1 MTRDNEIL
9 IKGASEHNLKHI
21 DVSIPRNKLV
31 VVTGLSGSGKSSL
44 VFDTLYAEG
53 QRKYVESLSA
63 YARQFLEQMQKPKVE
78 YIEGLSPA
86 ISIEQR
92 VSSTNPRST
101 VGTQTEIHDYLRLL
115 YARVGE
121 LYCHK
126 CGKRIE
132 NLSLDEIID
141 NILKIAKNS
150 DINIYAPIIRG
161 RKGKHIE
168 LIRQIRKQG
177 FVRLK
182 IDGKLLDI
190 NDEDEIDLDKN
201 KKHDIQILVDRLKVN
216 PENKQRLV
224 EAAEVC
230 LEAGNETLIVTF
242 GKNKELFYSRKRGC
256 THCGIGLGE
265 INPRN
270 FSFNSPYGACYACS
284 GLGTKLEID
293 PELVIPDKTKS
304 ISEGAIYPWRK
315 GGKRLLFYYHGLLK
329 ELSYSYDFDL
339 NIAFC
344 DLDKNLQ
351 NIILYG
357 SKRFE
362 GIIPNLER
370 RFTETKSDYVKN
382 EINKYMSVLACPKC
396 KGMRL
401 RPESLAVKIQ
411 GRNIYQLSKLPVNR
425 LKGFFNNI
433 KITDEKK
440 KIADQILKEIKS
452 RLNFMSDV
460 GLSYLSL
467 DRKSHTLSGGE
478 SERIRLATQIG
489 SGLVGVL
496 YVLDEPSIG
505 LHQKDFSKLL
515 NTLRRLKE
523 LGNTLVVVEHD
534 ESTIRQADYIIDLG
548 PGAGKQ
554 GGRIVASGNLK
565 DILSNPDSLTGK
577 YLKGKLAIKLPEL
590 RRPSNN
596 KKILKISGASQ
607 HNLKH
612 IDVDIPLGLFV
623 CVTGVSGSGKST
635 LVNEIL
641 YKALANKLYN
651 SRLKS
656 GKHKNIRGV
665 ENIKKVIIVD
675 QSPIGRTPRS
685 NPATY
690 IGLFTHIRKLFSQI
704 PESKIRGYKPG
715 RFSFNVKSGRCQAC
729 NGDGVKRIEMH
740 FLPDVYVTC
749 QICKGTRYNEQTLQI
764 KYKGYSIAD
773 VLNMSVKEAKK
784 IFSNIPLINKKLD
797 LLIAVGLGYIQLGQ
811 SATTLSGGE
820 AQRIKLSRELSKQAR
835 KDYLYILDE
844 PTTGLHFADIDRLL
858 LVLQSLV
865 DAGNTVI
872 VIEHNLDVIK
882 CADYIIDL
890 GPEGGDNGGEL
901 IFQGSPE
908 GIIKNKKSF
917 TGKYLKDKL

>member
-315 GGKRLLFYYHGLLK
+315 GRKRLLFYYH
-329 ELSYSYDFDL
+329 
-339 NIAFC
+339 
-344 DLDKNLQ
+344 
-351 NIILYG
+351 
-357 SKRFE
+357 
-362 GIIPNLER
+362 
-370 RFTETKSDYVKN
+370 
-382 EINKYMSVLACPKC
+382 
-396 KGMRL
+396 
-401 RPESLAVKIQ
+401 
-411 GRNIYQLSKLPVNR
+411 
-425 LKGFFNNI
+425 
-433 KITDEKK
+433 
-440 KIADQILKEIKS
+440 
-452 RLNFMSDV
+452 
-460 GLSYLSL
+460 
-467 DRKSHTLSGGE
+467 
-478 SERIRLATQIG
+478 
-489 SGLVGVL
+489 
-496 YVLDEPSIG
+496 
-505 LHQKDFSKLL
+505 
-515 NTLRRLKE
+515 
-523 LGNTLVVVEHD
+523 
-534 ESTIRQADYIIDLG
+534 
-548 PGAGKQ
+548 
-554 GGRIVASGNLK
+554 
-565 DILSNPDSLTGK
+565 
-577 YLKGKLAIKLPEL
+577 
-590 RRPSNN
+590 
-596 KKILKISGASQ
+596 
-607 HNLKH
+607 
-612 IDVDIPLGLFV
+612 
-623 CVTGVSGSGKST
+623 
-635 LVNEIL
+635 
-641 YKALANKLYN
+641 
-651 SRLKS
+651 
-656 GKHKNIRGV
+656 
-665 ENIKKVIIVD
+665 
-675 QSPIGRTPRS
+675 
-685 NPATY
+685 
-690 IGLFTHIRKLFSQI
+690 
-704 PESKIRGYKPG
+704 
-715 RFSFNVKSGRCQAC
+715 
-729 NGDGVKRIEMH
+729 
-740 FLPDVYVTC
+740 
-749 QICKGTRYNEQTLQI
+749 
-764 KYKGYSIAD
+764 
-773 VLNMSVKEAKK
+773 
-784 IFSNIPLINKKLD
+784 
-797 LLIAVGLGYIQLGQ
+797 
-811 SATTLSGGE
+811 
-820 AQRIKLSRELSKQAR
+820 
-835 KDYLYILDE
+835 
-844 PTTGLHFADIDRLL
+844 
-858 LVLQSLV
+858 
-865 DAGNTVI
+865 
-872 VIEHNLDVIK
+872 
-882 CADYIIDL
+882 
-890 GPEGGDNGGEL
+890 
-901 IFQGSPE
+901 
-908 GIIKNKKSF
+908 
-917 TGKYLKDKL
+917 